1 MSAMLKMCILI
12 TQMVAVFSDSAP
24 VKKCK
29 ISDSVCLKNSAQ
41 NAIPVFVAGMQS
53 AGAEVLDPM
62 KLDLIKVDLAGLK
75 MNMDN
80 VIVKG
85 LKRAVIDKI
94 SVDMD
99 KKQALL
105 SWDTDTLTK
114 GHYKA
119 SGRLLILP
127 ISGDG
132 EMAIKLREASPTLM
146 GHRHSNQGP
155 LQGFWKTA
163 HPAHQWGR
171 RDGYQAYEDGERLS
185 SLVSYRTN
193 LWYVLL
199 ESIIYEKA
207 VLLLWD
213 TDTLT
218 KGHYKAS
225 GRLLILPIS
234 GDGEMAIKLNTLTK
248 GHYKASGRLLIL
260 PISGD
265 AEMAIKLNTLTKG
278 YYKASGRLLILPIS
292 GDGDMA
298 IKLICFVG
306 VDMKKKP
313 AQLLWDTDTLTKGHY
328 KDSGRLL
335 ILPISGDGDMAIKL
349 KKLHVDMMINFAVSK
364 NKEGKDFID
373 LKNYKYNFD
382 VKENA
387 HFDVTGLFKGNKALS
402 ETMLRFMNENWKLL
416 SAEFGRPMLEKPNKK
431 IFETLQNYFRSR
443 ALEDLAYV

>member
-1 MSAMLKMCILI
+1 
-12 TQMVAVFSDSAP
+12 
-24 VKKCK
+24 
-29 ISDSVCLKNSAQ
+29 
-41 NAIPVFVAGMQS
+41 
-53 AGAEVLDPM
+53 M

-132 EMAIKLREASPTLM
+132 E
-146 GHRHSNQGP
+146 
-155 LQGFWKTA
+155 
-163 HPAHQWGR
+163 
-171 RDGYQAYEDGERLS
+171 
-185 SLVSYRTN
+185 
-193 LWYVLL
+193 
-199 ESIIYEKA
+199 
-207 VLLLWD
+207 
-213 TDTLT
+213 
-218 KGHYKAS
+218 
-225 GRLLILPIS
+225 
-234 GDGEMAIKLNTLTK
+234 
-248 GHYKASGRLLIL
+248 
-260 PISGD
+260 
-265 AEMAIKLNTLTKG
+265 
-278 YYKASGRLLILPIS
+278 
-292 GDGDMA
+292 
-298 IKLICFVG
+298 
-306 VDMKKKP
+306 
-313 AQLLWDTDTLTKGHY
+313 
-328 KDSGRLL
+328 
-335 ILPISGDGDMAIKL
+335 MAIKL